1 MSPARRTV
9 LAGGLAVAAGLA
21 APMPAT
27 ARDSSA
33 RALTWDRLPDLPAND
48 NDWSPRIPVGET
60 YWSQIGLAG
69 PIAGAVGDHLLVGG
83 GANFPEPALTAS
95 RGGTLGK
102 VYWDELFVLRR
113 GGTGYEWLPG
123 SHRLRDAVAYAACLS
138 TDHGLLVVGGE
149 GFRGGPSGSGLGPV
163 EKFSDVYFLRFEPTG
178 QRLVREE
185 LPPLPRPA
193 SYAVAGVIDD
203 VVHVAEGA
211 DFWRLDLGQVARG
224 WQRLPRWPGDPRSV
238 AVGGAQDGRFYL
250 ISGRSQR
257 ADRSW
262 VFHTDVYAY
271 DPRLA
276 RWSRIADAPW
286 CVTAGLA
293 HPVARTGL
301 YVIGGDSDLDRWN
314 EIERQRSLRDASPA
328 GSEEWHR
335 HDRAITFIYDHH
347 TGFNQEILRYDT
359 SRGTW
364 EAVGR
369 FPGPPQVT
377 TPAVSWDGALA
388 VVSGEVRPGVRTSSV
403 WLGRV

>member
-1 MSPARRTV
+1 VRPARRTV
-9 LAGGLAVAAGLA
+9 LAGSLAVAGSVA

-27 ARDSSA
+27 ARSSA
-33 RALTWDRLPDLPAND
+33 RALAWDRLPDVPANE

-95 RGGTLGK
+95 RGNTLGK

-113 GGTGYEWLPG
+113 MGKTHEWLPG
-123 SHRLRDAVAYAACLS
+123 SHRLRDAVAYAACVS
-138 TDHGLLVVGGE
+138 TSRGVLVIGGE

-163 EKFSDVYFLRFEPTG
+163 EKFSDVYLLRLEAGERP
-178 QRLVREE
+178 VRED

-193 SYAVAGVIDD
+193 SYAVAGIVDD
-203 VVHVAEGA
+203 VVYVAEGG
-211 DFWRLDLGQVARG
+211 DFWRLGLGQLARG
-224 WQRLPRWPGDPRSV
+224 WEPLPRWPGAPRSV

-257 ADRSW
+257 ADGSW
-262 VFHTDVYAY
+262 VFHTDAYAY
-271 DPRLA
+271 DPRQA
-276 RWSRIADAPW
+276 GWSRIADVPW

-301 YVIGGDSDLDRWN
+301 YVVGGDSDLARWN
-314 EIERQRSLRDASPA
+314 EIERQRALRDASPA
-328 GSEEWHR
+328 GSDEWHE

-347 TGFNQEILRYDT
+347 TGFNQEALRYDT
-359 SRGTW
+359 RRGTW
-364 EAVGR
+364 ETVGR
-369 FPGPPQVT
+369 FPGSPQVT
-377 TPAVSWDGALA
+377 TPAVSWDGAL
-388 VVSGEVRPGVRTSSV
+388 VVASGEVRPGARTPRV
-403 WLGRV
+403 WLGRM